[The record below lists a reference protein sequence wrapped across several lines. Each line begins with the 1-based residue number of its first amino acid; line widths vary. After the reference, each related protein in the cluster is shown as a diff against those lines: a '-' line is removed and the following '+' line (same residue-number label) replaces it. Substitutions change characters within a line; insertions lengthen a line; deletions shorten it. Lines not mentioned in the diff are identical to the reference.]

1 MILYNYM
8 ERKDVMLQSKTV
20 EEYAFLVNGEWKRSR
35 SDNAISVVG
44 ANKQT
49 VGAIQSMTK
58 EEIDEAAASA
68 KAAQKLWENQS
79 LDERARLLY
88 AWADELLVRKE
99 DIATTIMHEVGK
111 NYADAEK
118 EVVRTASFI
127 KYTAEEGKRVHSDL
141 LHGGSFDRAAAN
153 KVAMVNRVP
162 IGVVL
167 AISPF
172 NYPVNLAASKI
183 APALIAGNSVLFKPA
198 TQGSISGI
206 KMIQALDAVGAPAG
220 LVNTITGRGAE
231 IGDYIVTHPAVN
243 LVNFTGGSKTG
254 LAISQKT
261 AMIPVILELGG
272 KDPAIVL
279 ADANLEKTAKDI
291 VSGAFSY
298 SGQRCTAIKRVLV
311 TDEVA
316 DELVELIAAEI
327 DSLSVGTPEDNA
339 FITPLIN
346 DTAADFVQSLIDD
359 ALAKGARLVTGNRRE
374 GNLIYPTLLDDVTT
388 KMEVAWEEPFGPV
401 LPIIRVASEEE
412 AITIAND
419 SEYGLQ
425 ASVFTSNIEKA
436 IQIGNRLETGSVQIN
451 GRTERGP
458 DHLPFLGVKK
468 SGLGVQGIR
477 HSILSMTREKVT
489 VLNFSE

>member
-1 MILYNYM
+1 
-8 ERKDVMLQSKTV
+8 MLQSKTV
-20 EEYAFLVNGEWKRSR
+20 VDYRFLLNGEWRKSI
-35 SDNAISVVG
+35 SEHSISVIG
-44 ANKQT
+44 TNKQT
-49 VGAIQSMTK
+49 VGSVQAMTK
-58 EEIDEAAASA
+58 EEIDEAANAA
-68 KAAQKLWENQS
+68 KAAQKLWEQQS
-79 LDERARLLY
+79 LDERATLLY
-88 AWADELLVRKE
+88 AWADELVARKE

-141 LHGGSFDRAAAN
+141 LHGGSFDQAAAN
-153 KVAMVNRVP
+153 KVARVNRVP

-206 KMIQALDAVGAPAG
+206 KMIEALDAVGAPAG

-231 IGDYIVTHPAVN
+231 IGDYIVTHPIVN

-261 AMIPVILELGG
+261 AMIPVVLELGG

-279 ADANLEKTAKDI
+279 ADAQLEKTARDI

-311 TDEVA
+311 ADEVA
-316 DELVELIAAEI
+316 DKLVSLIQDEI
-327 DSLSVGTPEDNA
+327 SQLSVGSPEENA
-339 FITPLIN
+339 FVTPLIN
-346 DTAADFVQSLIDD
+346 EQAADFVQSLIDD
-359 ALAKGARLVTGNRRE
+359 ALAKGAALVTRNKRE
-374 GNLIYPTLLDDVTT
+374 GNLIYPTLLDHVTT
-388 KMEVAWEEPFGPV
+388 EMELAWEEPFGPV
-401 LPIIRVASEEE
+401 LPIIRVGSEEE
-412 AITIAND
+412 AIAIAND

-436 IQIGNRLETGSVQIN
+436 IQIGNKLETGSVQIN